1 VIRSIALALTGL
13 AWTLPPGWHA
23 LETRPTAVVEPA
35 HVLTAASFP
44 LRQTLQDRSCEPETA
59 RRQLPRDGAVV
70 FLIEYRD
77 GTPKLPQRPKPFRLG
92 RPGPLECFGHGTTVA
107 WTEQGRAL
115 QAIVMLGDR
124 ARAAKRQAEAL
135 LDSLDVQP
143 VPPPPPPA
151 GWRFVVSGAYDSMR
165 VPPGWSAQ
173 ALKRPKR
180 TPRPR
185 RLFRIAN
192 RDRSV
197 VVRVVEHR
205 RGRPSPKFPP
215 ARAPLVFD
223 VNRRAGMSF
232 RGYRFAIR
240 LVARPGAG
248 ARDLELAEISA
259 RSLGVS
265 GVGRG

>member
-1 VIRSIALALTGL
+1 VSHTTALLLTTL

-23 LETRPTAVVEPA
+23 VDTRPTAVVEPRHA
-35 HVLTAASFP
+35 LTAASFP
-44 LRQTLQDRSCEPETA
+44 LRQTRPDRSCAPETA

-70 FLIEYRD
+70 VLVEYRD
-77 GTPKLPQRPKPFRLG
+77 ARPKLPPRPKPFRLG
-92 RPGPLECFGHGTTVA
+92 RPSNLECFGHGTTVA

-124 ARAAKRQAEAL
+124 AHKARRDAEAL
-135 LDSLDVQP
+135 LESLTVQP
-143 VPPPPPPA
+143 VPPLPLPA

-165 VPPGWSAQ
+165 VPPGWSAR
-173 ALKRPKR
+173 ALKRPQR

-192 RDRSV
+192 PDAGV
-197 VVRVVEHR
+197 VVRVTEHR

-215 ARAPLVFD
+215 AREPLVFD
-223 VNRRAGMSF
+223 PNRRAGMSF
-232 RGYRFAIR
+232 RGYRFSIR
-240 LVARPGAG
+240 IVARPGAG